1 MTLTS
6 AGTITQSSGIITA
19 GTLTGGSVGN
29 ATFGQT
35 NAIANLGPFAT
46 SNGNL
51 LLNDSIGLNIT
62 GVVNAGTGN
71 LGLTVAGAITEQSG
85 GVINAGILAT
95 QSTGGTSLSGQNRIG
110 TLAASTNTGAG
121 GFSLNNVAGLT
132 VGGAVD
138 AGTGDLALTTGSLI
152 VNAGLQAGNNILAT
166 ANGSQLLNDLLTAQR
181 GGTSITNAGVVK
193 SAQFAPNGSTGN
205 AISFDTGTVNATGS
219 VMLLLGDAGAMTG
232 TVNVLGLGVSGQGGS
247 ADLHG
252 SIVGDTT
259 QAAAQQGFINPQTQ
273 TNYLFN
279 GCPIGA
285 TTCGGPTPVP
295 PPVPVP
301 ILPLLSDSVDIL
313 LARPAERDIE
323 ALEQHLRGGS
333 AVRTIA
339 PDQPGGGSRCL
350 PVAAT
355 VCTGTGSRGAIAAAL
370 TAAMTPSAGSIT
382 CTSWP
387 PGADSWMVFG
397 TLMIKPLG
405 VLDQPA

>member
-1 MTLTS
+1 MPW
-6 AGTITQSSGIITA
+6 IW
-19 GTLTGGSVGN
+19 
-29 ATFGQT
+29 
-35 NAIANLGPFAT
+35 
-46 SNGNL
+46 
-51 LLNDSIGLNIT
+51 
-62 GVVNAGTGN
+62 
-71 LGLTVAGAITEQSG
+71 
-85 GVINAGILAT
+85 IL
-95 QSTGGTSLSGQNRIG
+95 RIG
-110 TLAASTNTGAG
+110 ASENFIHRHIRRGQ
-121 GFSLNNVAGLT
+121 L
-132 VGGAVD
+132 
-138 AGTGDLALTTGSLI
+138 
-152 VNAGLQAGNNILAT
+152 LQAGNNILAT
-166 ANGSQLLNDLLTAQR
+166 ANDSIAINGALTFSAGKNLVVASNGGFTQRGTLTVTSPDIVVDTTGPAGGASQLLNDLLTAQR

-323 ALEQHLRGGS
+323 AQLNNIFEADLLCEQLLQINPEGARDIC
-333 AVRTIA
+333 RWQLQFA
-339 PDQPGGGSRCL
+339 PA
-350 PVAAT
+350 PVAVA
-355 VCTGTGSRGAIAAAL
+355 
-370 TAAMTPSAGSIT
+370 PSL
-382 CTSWP
+382 P
-387 PGADSWMVFG
+387 R
-397 TLMIKPLG
+397 
-405 VLDQPA
+405 